1 MSMSK
6 RVLDVVAESSKKAAT
21 TILRM
26 YGLDGLFRWLQPS
39 PSIDER
45 IAKLAQV
52 QSDLEAA
59 IEAVKGLRQNADESK
74 REAEKLQA
82 VVGQLEQDKKA
93 AEELVKLP
101 EEAVA
106 RLIYRANAKGRGRG
120 LVEGICIGLVT
131 GFLSSLLAWYLT
143 K

>member
-1 MSMSK
+1 MGVSK
-6 RVLDVVAESSKKAAT
+6 RVMDAVAESSKEAT
-21 TILRM
+21 AIILRM
-26 YGLDGLFRWLQPS
+26 YGIDGLIRRLQPQ

-59 IEAVKGLRQNADESK
+59 IQAVKGLRQNADESK
-74 REAEKLQA
+74 REAEQLQA
-82 VVGQLEQDKKA
+82 VVGQLEQDRKA

-120 LVEGICIGLVT
+120 LVEGVCIGLVT